1 MLRLIKYVKGDYMSS
16 RRKKKKANIIVVLA
30 VICLAIIVAI
40 IGIFVSMKQ
49 GGNNESGSEVSEES
63 SLLVT
68 SSMSDEAPTV
78 QPTLTA
84 EPTPY
89 VTCDISA
96 DSIISNYAYMIRL
109 SDSQVMLDKNAD
121 SMMYPA
127 SMTKVMTALIAI
139 ENLPNLDEQIT
150 ITSDMVYPFYE
161 QEASMA
167 GFCEGET
174 VTVRDLLYGVLLPS
188 GADAC
193 AAISTR
199 VAGSESAFVDLM
211 NQKAAELGLSGTHF
225 SNCTGLHSEDHYMT
239 CRDMAKL
246 FETAIQNPTFEEI
259 ITAHDY
265 TCPADDYY
273 PEGLYFSSTMFKS
286 LTSDTLSNGAVIMG
300 GKTGTTDE
308 AGYCLTSFARYSNE
322 TYILVTSGAM
332 MDDTGEHYN
341 IADACSIYGALRQ

>member
-1 MLRLIKYVKGDYMSS
+1 MSS
-16 RRKKKKANIIVVLA
+16 RRKKKKGNMIVVLT

-40 IGIFVSMKQ
+40 IGMLVSMKKNDSSSD
-49 GGNNESGSEVSEES
+49 GSISGETS
-63 SLLVT
+63 SLSVT
-68 SSMSDEAPTV
+68 SNSSAEVPTV
-78 QPTLTA
+78 QPTSTP

-89 VTCDISA
+89 VSCDISA
-96 DSIISNYAYMIRL
+96 DAIISNYAYMIRV
-109 SDSQVMLDKNAD
+109 SDGQVMLDKNAD

-139 ENLPNLDEQIT
+139 ENLPDLDEQIT

-174 VTVRDLLYGVLLPS
+174 VTVRDLLYGILLPS

-193 AAISTR
+193 AAISMR
-199 VAGSESAFVDLM
+199 VAGSEESFVNLM
-211 NQKAAELGLSGTHF
+211 NQKAAELGLTGTHF

-239 CRDMAKL
+239 CKDMAML
-246 FETAIQNPTFEEI
+246 FETAIQNPTFKEI

-286 LTSDTLSNGAVIMG
+286 LTSENLSNGAVIMG

-308 AGYCLTSFARYSNE
+308 AGYCLTSFAQYNNE
-322 TYILVTSGAM
+322 IYILVTSGAM

-341 IADACSIYGALRQ
+341 IADACSIYGALK

>member
-1 MLRLIKYVKGDYMSS
+1 M
-16 RRKKKKANIIVVLA
+16 IVVLA

-40 IGIFVSMKQ
+40 IGILVSAK
-49 GGNNESGSEVSEES
+49 SSDGSAASSDAASSSAVSRTVSISVSNTSEEPY
-63 SLLVT
+63 T
-68 SSMSDEAPTV
+68 E
-78 QPTLTA
+78 QPTPTA

-89 VTCDISA
+89 VSCDISA
-96 DSIISNYAYMIRL
+96 ESIISNYAYMIRV
-109 SDSQVMLDKNAD
+109 SDGQVMVDKNAD

-139 ENLPNLDEQIT
+139 ENLPDLDEQIT

-167 GFCEGET
+167 GFCEGEI
-174 VTVRDLLYGVLLPS
+174 VTVRDLLYGILLPS

-199 VAGSESAFVDLM
+199 VAGTESAFVDLM
-211 NQKAAELGLSGTHF
+211 NQKAAELGLTGTHF

-239 CRDMAKL
+239 CKDMAKL
-246 FETAIQNPTFEEI
+246 FEAAIQNPTFKEI

-308 AGYCLTSFARYSNE
+308 AGYCLTSFAQYNNE
-322 TYILVTSGAM
+322 IYILVTSGAM

>member
-1 MLRLIKYVKGDYMSS
+1 M
-16 RRKKKKANIIVVLA
+16 IVVLA

-40 IGIFVSMKQ
+40 IGILVSAK
-49 GGNNESGSEVSEES
+49 SSDGSAASSDAASSSAVSRTASISVSNTSEEPY
-63 SLLVT
+63 T
-68 SSMSDEAPTV
+68 E
-78 QPTLTA
+78 QPTPTA

-89 VTCDISA
+89 VSCDISA
-96 DSIISNYAYMIRL
+96 ESIISNYAYMIRV
-109 SDSQVMLDKNAD
+109 SDGQVMVDKNAD

-139 ENLPNLDEQIT
+139 ENLPDLDEQIT

-167 GFCEGET
+167 GFCEGEI
-174 VTVRDLLYGVLLPS
+174 VTVRDLLYGILLPS

-199 VAGSESAFVDLM
+199 VAGTESAFVDLM
-211 NQKAAELGLSGTHF
+211 NQKAAELGLTGTHF

-246 FETAIQNPTFEEI
+246 FEAAIQNPTFKEI

-273 PEGLYFSSTMFKS
+273 PEGLCFSSTMFKS

-308 AGYCLTSFARYSNE
+308 AGYCLTSFAQYNNE
-322 TYILVTSGAM
+322 IYILVTSGAM

>member
-1 MLRLIKYVKGDYMSS
+1 M
-16 RRKKKKANIIVVLA
+16 IVVLA

-40 IGIFVSMKQ
+40 IGILVSAK
-49 GGNNESGSEVSEES
+49 SSDGSAASSDAASSSAVSRTVSISVSNTSEEPY
-63 SLLVT
+63 T
-68 SSMSDEAPTV
+68 E
-78 QPTLTA
+78 QPTPTA

-89 VTCDISA
+89 VSCDISA
-96 DSIISNYAYMIRL
+96 ESIISNYAYMIRV
-109 SDSQVMLDKNAD
+109 SDGQVMVDKNAD

-139 ENLPNLDEQIT
+139 ENLPDLDEQIT

-167 GFCEGET
+167 GFCEGEI
-174 VTVRDLLYGVLLPS
+174 VTVRDLLYGILLPS

-199 VAGSESAFVDLM
+199 VAGTESAFVDLM
-211 NQKAAELGLSGTHF
+211 NQKAAELGLTGTHF

-246 FETAIQNPTFEEI
+246 FEAAIQNPTFKEI

-308 AGYCLTSFARYSNE
+308 AGYCLTSFAQYNNE
-322 TYILVTSGAM
+322 IYILVTSGAM

>member
-1 MLRLIKYVKGDYMSS
+1 MSS
-16 RRKKKKANIIVVLA
+16 RRKKKKKANMIVVLA

-40 IGIFVSMKQ
+40 IGILVSAK
-49 GGNNESGSEVSEES
+49 SSDGSAASSDAASSSAVSRTVSISVSNTSEEPY
-63 SLLVT
+63 T
-68 SSMSDEAPTV
+68 E
-78 QPTLTA
+78 QPTPTA

-89 VTCDISA
+89 VSCDISA
-96 DSIISNYAYMIRL
+96 ESIISNYAYMIRV
-109 SDSQVMLDKNAD
+109 SDGQVMVDKNAD

-139 ENLPNLDEQIT
+139 ENLPDLDEQIT

-167 GFCEGET
+167 GFCEGEI
-174 VTVRDLLYGVLLPS
+174 VTVRDLLYGILLPS

-199 VAGSESAFVDLM
+199 VAGTESAFVDLM
-211 NQKAAELGLSGTHF
+211 NQKAAELGLTGTHF

-246 FETAIQNPTFEEI
+246 FEAAIQNPTFKEI

-308 AGYCLTSFARYSNE
+308 AGYCLTSFAQYNNE
-322 TYILVTSGAM
+322 IYILVTSGAM

>member
-1 MLRLIKYVKGDYMSS
+1 MSS
-16 RRKKKKANIIVVLA
+16 RRKKKKKANMIVVLA

-40 IGIFVSMKQ
+40 IGILVSAK
-49 GGNNESGSEVSEES
+49 SSDGSAASSDAASSSAVSRTVSISVSNTSEEPY
-63 SLLVT
+63 T
-68 SSMSDEAPTV
+68 E
-78 QPTLTA
+78 QPTPTA

-89 VTCDISA
+89 VSCDISA
-96 DSIISNYAYMIRL
+96 ESIISNYAYMIRV
-109 SDSQVMLDKNAD
+109 SDGQVMVDKNAD

-139 ENLPNLDEQIT
+139 ENLPDLDEQIT

-167 GFCEGET
+167 GFCEGEI
-174 VTVRDLLYGVLLPS
+174 VTVRDLLYGILLPS

-199 VAGSESAFVDLM
+199 VAGTESAFVDLM
-211 NQKAAELGLSGTHF
+211 NQKAAELGLTGTHF

-239 CRDMAKL
+239 CKDMAKL
-246 FETAIQNPTFEEI
+246 FEAAIQNPTFKEI

-308 AGYCLTSFARYSNE
+308 AGYCLTSFAQYNNE
-322 TYILVTSGAM
+322 IYILVTSGAM

>member
-1 MLRLIKYVKGDYMSS
+1 MSS
-16 RRKKKKANIIVVLA
+16 RRKKKKGNIIVVLT
-30 VICLAIIVAI
+30 VICLVIIVAI
-40 IGIFVSMKQ
+40 IGILVSVKKNSSSEST
-49 GGNNESGSEVSEES
+49 GSGSSTASEAS
-63 SLLVT
+63 SIAKSDT
-68 SSMSDEAPTV
+68 SAYSQAA

-84 EPTPY
+84 EPVPN
-89 VTCDISA
+89 VSCDISSDA
-96 DSIISNYAYMIRL
+96 VISNYAYMIRV
-109 SDSQVMLDKNAD
+109 SDGQVMFEKNAD
-121 SMMYPA
+121 STMYPA

-139 ENLPNLDEQIT
+139 ENLPDLDEQIT

-174 VTVRDLLYGVLLPS
+174 VTIRDLLYGILLPS

-193 AAISTR
+193 AAISIR
-199 VAGSESAFVDLM
+199 VAGSEEAFVNLM
-211 NQKAAELGLSGTHF
+211 NQKAAELGLTGTHF

-239 CRDMAKL
+239 CKDMSKL
-246 FETAIQNPTFEEI
+246 FETAIQNPTFKEI

-286 LTSDTLSNGAVIMG
+286 LASETLDNGAVIMG

-308 AGYCLTSFARYSNE
+308 AGYCLTSFAQYNDE
-322 TYILVTSGAM
+322 IYILVTSGAM

-341 IADACSIYGALRQ
+341 IADACAIYGALRQ

>member
-1 MLRLIKYVKGDYMSS
+1 MSS
-16 RRKKKKANIIVVLA
+16 RRKKKKKANMIVVLA

-40 IGIFVSMKQ
+40 IGILVSAK
-49 GGNNESGSEVSEES
+49 SSDGSAASSSAVSRTVSISVSNTSEEPY
-63 SLLVT
+63 T
-68 SSMSDEAPTV
+68 E
-78 QPTLTA
+78 QPTPTA

-89 VTCDISA
+89 VSCDISA
-96 DSIISNYAYMIRL
+96 ESIISNYAYMIRV
-109 SDSQVMLDKNAD
+109 SDGQVMVDKNAD

-139 ENLPNLDEQIT
+139 ENLPDLDEQIT

-167 GFCEGET
+167 GFCEGEI
-174 VTVRDLLYGVLLPS
+174 VTVRDLLYGILLPS

-199 VAGSESAFVDLM
+199 VAGTESAFVDLM
-211 NQKAAELGLSGTHF
+211 NQKAAELGFTGTHF

-246 FETAIQNPTFEEI
+246 FEAAIQNHTFKEI

-308 AGYCLTSFARYSNE
+308 AGYCLTSFAQYNNE
-322 TYILVTSGAM
+322 IYILVTSGAM